1 MTYYASRDFIGLY
14 LSMTDVNNKKVSKN
28 KILFFQKEMLEWYKE
43 NGRDFPWRKK
53 GLTHY
58 QYIIAEV
65 LLQRTKAETVAKFY
79 PKFIKDFPNWKALAK
94 ANTKKIETYLKPVGL
109 YRQRS
114 KRLKSLALEM
124 VKRNGRLPKKR
135 EELEA
140 IPFIGQYIANAIEL
154 IIFNKPSPLVDVN
167 MARVLERF
175 FEPRKM
181 ADIRYD
187 PYLQELSYKI
197 VKHES
202 AKEINWAILDFA
214 ASICK
219 SQKPIC
225 NFCLLNENCFYFRKV
240 KNTFYLAEITNSKR
254 SVLT

>member
-1 MTYYASRDFIGLY
+1 MAESLPKEIQHIPIQ
-14 LSMTDVNNKKVSKN
+14 
-28 KILFFQKEMLEWYKE
+28 KIKFFQEELLKWYKA
-43 NGRDFPWRKK
+43 NGRKFLWRKK

-79 PKFIKDFPNWKALAK
+79 PSFIKDFPNWKALANADIQK
-94 ANTKKIETYLKPVGL
+94 LEDYLKPVGL

-114 KRLKSLALEM
+114 KRLILLAKEM
-124 VKRNGRLPKKR
+124 VKRNGRLPNER
-135 EELEA
+135 EDLES
-140 IPFIGQYIANAIEL
+140 IPFMGQYIANAVEL
-154 IIFNKPSPLVDVN
+154 VIFNQASPLVDVN

-175 FEPRKM
+175 FGPRKM

-197 VKHES
+197 VEHEN

-214 ASICK
+214 AITC
-219 SQKPIC
+219 
-225 NFCLLNENCFYFRKV
+225 KV
-240 KNTFYLAEITNSKR
+240 KKPNCEKCIFKEKCSYYESLI
-254 SVLT
+254 